1 MNMKKIIYLVCA
13 AQLLFACGK
22 EEVRQEQVRKE
33 ESNEKKQNENKAEAP
48 AKPNQ
53 PAEDPKSAEP
63 EKKENAE
70 GGSAEEPKQSTPE
83 KKENAESKP
92 TEQANPEPK
101 VERPSD
107 YILGNRLVV
116 EWKKGVDYLA
126 KLDLDE
132 AIATGSAKSLSWE
145 VLRPYLHLYS
155 THQDGRE
162 YQLTNEDLNN
172 VSFSS
177 IEYSSSEYSKDEITF
192 VAKYKGI
199 SAQSKQALTFSKQDY
214 FVKRIK
220 PNSEFIKTKF
230 VAGVYRNLAL
240 WGGNLFSYDQDKYG
254 VLVTNEGKSVSHSR
268 DELTLKAKI
277 VMRKYGNAETS
288 QINFNLDG
296 FKPLSSLKGKLVAIA
311 QPGLRDYFKKNERN
325 RLNLDYLNSVVKL
338 SWLKDDSYIQFFVKD
353 DNRRSYSKLVINK
366 EKVFILKGDVDGGMD
381 LRDLYLE
388 NPIFEGVNAVL
399 DGDELVYTLQFRG
412 VNESV
417 SFTDFPMTVRVLI
430 RK

>member
-1 MNMKKIIYLVCA
+1 MKKIIYLVCA

-33 ESNEKKQNENKAEAP
+33 EPNEKKQNENKAEAP

-63 EKKENAE
+63 EKKENVE

-101 VERPSD
+101 VESPSD

-155 THQDGRE
+155 THQDGRV

-177 IEYSSSEYSKDEITF
+177 IEYSSSEYNKDEITF
-192 VAKYKGI
+192 VAKYKGT

-214 FVKRIK
+214 FSKRIK
-220 PNSEFIKTKF
+220 PNREFIKTKF

-240 WGGNLFSYDQDKYG
+240 WGGNLFSYDESKYG
-254 VLVTNEGKSVSHSR
+254 VQVTDEGKSVSHSS
-268 DELTLKAKI
+268 DELSLMAKI
-277 VMRKYGNAETS
+277 VLKKYSNVVTS
-288 QINFNLDG
+288 KISFTLDG

-311 QPGLRDYFKKNERN
+311 QPDLSDYFKR
-325 RLNLDYLNSVVKL
+325 Y
-338 SWLKDDSYIQFFVKD
+338 
-353 DNRRSYSKLVINK
+353 
-366 EKVFILKGDVDGGMD
+366 EKVRRDLDFLNKNFRAWRKHLEFGIKQGERSWSELLPKRDNPLILEGTNRGGVD

-388 NPIFEGVNAVL
+388 NPVFEVVKA
-399 DGDELVYTLQFRG
+399 ELVGDDLIYTLQFRG

-417 SFTDFPMTVRVLI
+417 SFTDFPVIVRVRV

>member
-1 MNMKKIIYLVCA
+1 MKKIIYLVCV

-22 EEVRQEQVRKE
+22 EKVRQEQVRKE
-33 ESNEKKQNENKAEAP
+33 TPAP
-48 AKPNQ
+48 A
-53 PAEDPKSAEP
+53 
-63 EKKENAE
+63 
-70 GGSAEEPKQSTPE
+70 
-83 KKENAESKP
+83 ES
-92 TEQANPEPK
+92 K

-107 YILGNRLVV
+107 YILASRLVV
-116 EWKKGVDYLA
+116 EWNKNVDYLA

-155 THQDGRE
+155 SHQDGRV
-162 YQLTNEDLNN
+162 YQLTNEDLNDI
-172 VSFSS
+172 SLSS
-177 IEYSSSEYSKDEITF
+177 IKYSSSEYNRDEIIF

-199 SAQSKQALTFSKQDY
+199 DSQVKNTLSFSKQDY
-214 FVKRIK
+214 FSKRIK

-230 VAGVYRNLAL
+230 MNGVYHNLAL
-240 WGGNLFSYDQDKYG
+240 WGGNLFSYDESKY
-254 VLVTNEGKSVSHSR
+254 VVQVTDEGKSVSHGR
-268 DELTLKAKI
+268 DELSLKAKI
-277 VMRKYGNAETS
+277 FMRKYGNAEPS

-311 QPGLRDYFKKNERN
+311 QPELSDYFKRNEKLRLDLDLLNKNFRVW
-325 RLNLDYLNSVVKL
+325 RKYLK
-338 SWLKDDSYIQFFVKD
+338 FFVRQGERSGSELRPNP
-353 DNRRSYSKLVINK
+353 DNS
-366 EKVFILKGDVDGGMD
+366 ILEGTNRGGVD

-388 NPIFEGVNAVL
+388 NPFFEVVNAVL

-417 SFTDFPMTVRVLI
+417 SFTDFPMTVRVLV

>member
-1 MNMKKIIYLVCA
+1 MSMKKIIYLVCV

-33 ESNEKKQNENKAEAP
+33 ESNEKKQNENKTETP
-48 AKPNQ
+48 AQPSQ
-53 PAEDPKSAEP
+53 PAEEP
-63 EKKENAE
+63 AP
-70 GGSAEEPKQSTPE
+70 A
-83 KKENAESKP
+83 
-92 TEQANPEPK
+92 EPK

-107 YILGNRLVV
+107 YILGSRLVV
-116 EWKKGVDYLA
+116 EWNKNVDYLA

-155 THQDGRE
+155 THQDGRV
-162 YQLTNEDLNN
+162 YKLTNEDLNDI
-172 VSFSS
+172 SLSS
-177 IEYSSSEYSKDEITF
+177 IKYSSSEYTKDEITF

-199 SAQSKQALTFSKQDY
+199 SSQVKPVLTFSKQDY
-214 FVKRIK
+214 FSKRIK

-230 VAGVYRNLAL
+230 VSGIYRDLSP

-254 VLVTNEGKSVSHSR
+254 VLVTNEGKSVNHGR
-268 DELTLKAKI
+268 DELSLMANV
-277 VMRKYGNAETS
+277 VMRKYGNVETS
-288 QINFNLDG
+288 KINFNLDG

-311 QPGLRDYFKKNERN
+311 QPELRDYFKRNEKL
-325 RLNLDYLNSVVKL
+325 RLNLDFLNANFKVWRKYLEFGIKQGER
-338 SWLKDDSYIQFFVKD
+338 SWSELRPKQ
-353 DNRRSYSKLVINK
+353 DNPL
-366 EKVFILKGDVDGGMD
+366 ILEGTNHGGVD

-388 NPIFEGVNAVL
+388 SPVFEVVKA
-399 DGDELVYTLQFRG
+399 ELVGDDLIYTLQFRG

-417 SFTDFPMTVRVLI
+417 SFTDFPLTVRVLV

>member
-1 MNMKKIIYLVCA
+1 MKKIIYLVCT

-53 PAEDPKSAEP
+53 PAEEPKSAEP

-126 KLDLDE
+126 NLDLDE
-132 AIATGSAKSLSWE
+132 AIATGSAKSMSWE

-155 THQDGRE
+155 THQDGRV
-162 YQLTNEDLNN
+162 YQLTNEDLNDI
-172 VSFSS
+172 SLSS
-177 IEYSSSEYSKDEITF
+177 IKYSSSEYDKDEITF

-199 SAQSKQALTFSKQDY
+199 ISQVKQVLTFSKQDY
-214 FVKRIK
+214 FAKRIK

-311 QPGLRDYFKKNERN
+311 QPDLSDYFKRYEKVRFDLNFLNKNFRAW
-325 RLNLDYLNSVVKL
+325 RKH
-338 SWLKDDSYIQFFVKD
+338 LKFFVRQGERSGSELRPNP
-353 DNRRSYSKLVINK
+353 DNS
-366 EKVFILKGDVDGGMD
+366 ILEGTNRGGVD
-381 LRDLYLE
+381 LRDLYLD
-388 NPIFEGVNAVL
+388 NPFFEVVNAEL

-417 SFTDFPMTVRVLI
+417 SFTDFPVIVRVRV

>member
-1 MNMKKIIYLVCA
+1 MKKIIYLVCV

-33 ESNEKKQNENKAEAP
+33 ESNEKKQNENKTETP
-48 AKPNQ
+48 AQPSQ
-53 PAEDPKSAEP
+53 PAEEP
-63 EKKENAE
+63 AL
-70 GGSAEEPKQSTPE
+70 A
-83 KKENAESKP
+83 
-92 TEQANPEPK
+92 EPK

-107 YILGNRLVV
+107 YILGSRLVV
-116 EWKKGVDYLA
+116 EWNKNVDYLA

-155 THQDGRE
+155 THQDGRV
-162 YQLTNEDLNN
+162 YKLTNEDLNDI
-172 VSFSS
+172 SLSS
-177 IEYSSSEYSKDEITF
+177 IKYSSSEYTKDEITF

-199 SAQSKQALTFSKQDY
+199 SSQVKPVLTFSKQDY
-214 FVKRIK
+214 FSKRIK

-230 VAGVYRNLAL
+230 VSGIYRDLSP

-254 VLVTNEGKSVSHSR
+254 VLVTNEGKSVNHGR
-268 DELTLKAKI
+268 DELSLMANV
-277 VMRKYGNAETS
+277 VMRKYGNVETS
-288 QINFNLDG
+288 KINFNLDG

-311 QPGLRDYFKKNERN
+311 QPDLSDYFKRNEKL
-325 RLNLDYLNSVVKL
+325 RLNLDFLNANFKVWRKYLEFGIKQGER
-338 SWLKDDSYIQFFVKD
+338 SWSELRPKQ
-353 DNRRSYSKLVINK
+353 DNPL
-366 EKVFILKGDVDGGMD
+366 ILEGTNHGGVD

-388 NPIFEGVNAVL
+388 SPVFEVVKA
-399 DGDELVYTLQFRG
+399 ELVGDDLIYTLQFRG

-417 SFTDFPMTVRVLI
+417 SFTDFPVIVRVRV

>member
-1 MNMKKIIYLVCA
+1 MKKIIYLVCV

-33 ESNEKKQNENKAEAP
+33 ESNEKKQNENKTETP
-48 AKPNQ
+48 AQPSQ
-53 PAEDPKSAEP
+53 PAEEP
-63 EKKENAE
+63 AP
-70 GGSAEEPKQSTPE
+70 A
-83 KKENAESKP
+83 
-92 TEQANPEPK
+92 EPK

-107 YILGNRLVV
+107 YILGSRLVV
-116 EWKKGVDYLA
+116 EWNKNVDYLA

-155 THQDGRE
+155 THQDGRV
-162 YQLTNEDLNN
+162 YKLTNEDLNDI
-172 VSFSS
+172 SLSS
-177 IEYSSSEYSKDEITF
+177 IKYSSSEYTKDEITF

-199 SAQSKQALTFSKQDY
+199 SSQVKPVLTFSKQDY
-214 FVKRIK
+214 FLKRIK

-230 VAGVYRNLAL
+230 VAGVYRDLSL

-254 VLVTNEGKSVSHSR
+254 VLVTNEGKSVNHGR
-268 DELTLKAKI
+268 DELSLMANV
-277 VMRKYGNAETS
+277 VMRKYGNVETS
-288 QINFNLDG
+288 KINFNLDG

-311 QPGLRDYFKKNERN
+311 QPDLRDYFKRN
-325 RLNLDYLNSVVKL
+325 
-338 SWLKDDSYIQFFVKD
+338 
-353 DNRRSYSKLVINK
+353 
-366 EKVFILKGDVDGGMD
+366 EKVRLDLKFLNENFRTWRKHLEFGIKQGDRSWSELLPKQDNPLILEGTSHGGVD

-388 NPIFEGVNAVL
+388 SPVFEVVKA
-399 DGDELVYTLQFRG
+399 ELVGDDLIYTLQFRG

-417 SFTDFPMTVRVLI
+417 SFTDFPLTVRVLV

>member
-1 MNMKKIIYLVCA
+1 MSMKKIIYLVCV

-22 EEVRQEQVRKE
+22 EEVRQEQVRKK
-33 ESNEKKQNENKAEAP
+33 ESNEKKQNENKTETP
-48 AKPNQ
+48 AQPSQ
-53 PAEDPKSAEP
+53 PAEEP
-63 EKKENAE
+63 AP
-70 GGSAEEPKQSTPE
+70 A
-83 KKENAESKP
+83 
-92 TEQANPEPK
+92 EPK

-107 YILGNRLVV
+107 YILGSRLVV
-116 EWKKGVDYLA
+116 EWNKNVDYLA

-155 THQDGRE
+155 THQDGRV
-162 YQLTNEDLNN
+162 YKLTNEDLNDI
-172 VSFSS
+172 SLSS
-177 IEYSSSEYSKDEITF
+177 IKYSSSEYTKDEITF

-199 SAQSKQALTFSKQDY
+199 SSQVKPVLTFSKQDY
-214 FVKRIK
+214 FSKRIK

-230 VAGVYRNLAL
+230 MNGVYHNLAL
-240 WGGNLFSYDQDKYG
+240 WGGNLFSYDESKY
-254 VLVTNEGKSVSHSR
+254 VVQVTDEGKSVSHGR
-268 DELTLKAKI
+268 DELSLKAKI
-277 VMRKYGNAETS
+277 FMRKYGNAEPS

-311 QPGLRDYFKKNERN
+311 QPELSDYFKRNEKLRLDLDLLNKNFRVW
-325 RLNLDYLNSVVKL
+325 RKYLK
-338 SWLKDDSYIQFFVKD
+338 FFVRQGERSGSELRPNP
-353 DNRRSYSKLVINK
+353 DNS
-366 EKVFILKGDVDGGMD
+366 ILEGTNRGGVD

-388 NPIFEGVNAVL
+388 NPFFEVINAEL

>member
-1 MNMKKIIYLVCA
+1 MKKIIYLVCV

-33 ESNEKKQNENKAEAP
+33 ESNEKKQNENKTETP
-48 AKPNQ
+48 AQPSQ
-53 PAEDPKSAEP
+53 PAEEP
-63 EKKENAE
+63 AP
-70 GGSAEEPKQSTPE
+70 A
-83 KKENAESKP
+83 
-92 TEQANPEPK
+92 EPK

-107 YILGNRLVV
+107 YILGSRLVV
-116 EWKKGVDYLA
+116 EWNKNVDYLA

-155 THQDGRE
+155 THQDGRV
-162 YQLTNEDLNN
+162 YKLTNEDLNDI
-172 VSFSS
+172 SLSS
-177 IEYSSSEYSKDEITF
+177 IKYSSSEYTKDEITF

-199 SAQSKQALTFSKQDY
+199 SSQVKPVLTFSKQDY
-214 FVKRIK
+214 FLKRIK

-230 VAGVYRNLAL
+230 VSGIYRDLSP

-254 VLVTNEGKSVSHSR
+254 VLVTNEGKSVNHGR
-268 DELTLKAKI
+268 DELSLMANV
-277 VMRKYGNAETS
+277 VMRKYGNVETS
-288 QINFNLDG
+288 KINFNLDG

-311 QPGLRDYFKKNERN
+311 QPELRDYFKRNEKL
-325 RLNLDYLNSVVKL
+325 RLNLDFLNANFKVWRKYLEFGIKQGER
-338 SWLKDDSYIQFFVKD
+338 SWSELRPKQ
-353 DNRRSYSKLVINK
+353 DNPL
-366 EKVFILKGDVDGGMD
+366 ILEGTNHGGVD

-388 NPIFEGVNAVL
+388 SPVFEVVKA
-399 DGDELVYTLQFRG
+399 ELVGDDLIYTLQFRG

-417 SFTDFPMTVRVLI
+417 SFTDFPVIVRVRV

>member
-1 MNMKKIIYLVCA
+1 MKKIIYLMCT

-22 EEVRQEQVRKE
+22 EEVRQEQPLK
-33 ESNEKKQNENKAEAP
+33 EAP
-48 AKPNQ
+48 APDE
-53 PAEDPKSAEP
+53 A
-63 EKKENAE
+63 
-70 GGSAEEPKQSTPE
+70 
-83 KKENAESKP
+83 
-92 TEQANPEPK
+92 K

-107 YILGNRLVV
+107 YILGSRLVV
-116 EWKKGVDYLA
+116 EWNKDVDYLG
-126 KLDLDE
+126 KLDLDD

-145 VLRPYLHLYS
+145 VLRPYLHLSS
-155 THQDGRE
+155 THQDGRV

-199 SAQSKQALTFSKQDY
+199 RAQGKQVLTFSKQDY
-214 FVKRIK
+214 FSKRIK

-240 WGGNLFSYDQDKYG
+240 WGGNLFSYDESKYG
-254 VLVTNEGKSVSHSR
+254 VQVTDEGKSVSHSR
-268 DELTLKAKI
+268 DELSLMAKI
-277 VMRKYGNAETS
+277 FMRKYGNAEAS

-296 FKPLSSLKGKLVAIA
+296 FKPLSNLKGKLVAIA
-311 QPGLRDYFKKNERN
+311 QPDLSDYFKR
-325 RLNLDYLNSVVKL
+325 Y
-338 SWLKDDSYIQFFVKD
+338 
-353 DNRRSYSKLVINK
+353 
-366 EKVFILKGDVDGGMD
+366 EKVRLDLDFLNKNFRAWRTHLEFGIKQGDRSWSELLPKPDNSLILEGTNRGGVD

-388 NPIFEGVNAVL
+388 SPVFEVVKA
-399 DGDELVYTLQFRG
+399 ELVGDDLIYTLQFRG

-417 SFTDFPMTVRVLI
+417 SFTDFPVIVRVRV

>member
-1 MNMKKIIYLVCA
+1 MSMKKIIYLVCA

-33 ESNEKKQNENKAEAP
+33 TPAP
-48 AKPNQ
+48 A
-53 PAEDPKSAEP
+53 
-63 EKKENAE
+63 
-70 GGSAEEPKQSTPE
+70 
-83 KKENAESKP
+83 ES
-92 TEQANPEPK
+92 K

-107 YILGNRLVV
+107 YILASRLVV
-116 EWKKGVDYLA
+116 EWNKNVDYLA

-155 THQDGRE
+155 SHQDGRV
-162 YQLTNEDLNN
+162 YQLTNEDLNDI
-172 VSFSS
+172 SLSS
-177 IEYSSSEYSKDEITF
+177 IKYSSSEYNRDKITF

-199 SAQSKQALTFSKQDY
+199 DSQVKNTLSFSKQDY
-214 FVKRIK
+214 FSKRIK

-230 VAGVYRNLAL
+230 MNGVYHNLAL
-240 WGGNLFSYDQDKYG
+240 WGGNLFSYDESKY
-254 VLVTNEGKSVSHSR
+254 VVQVTDEGKSVSHGR
-268 DELTLKAKI
+268 DELSLKAKI
-277 VMRKYGNAETS
+277 FMRKYGNAEPS

-311 QPGLRDYFKKNERN
+311 QPELSDYFKRNEKLRLDLDLLNKNFRVW
-325 RLNLDYLNSVVKL
+325 RKYLK
-338 SWLKDDSYIQFFVKD
+338 FFVRQGERSGSELRPNP
-353 DNRRSYSKLVINK
+353 DNS
-366 EKVFILKGDVDGGMD
+366 ILEGTNRGGVD

-388 NPIFEGVNAVL
+388 NPFFEVVNAVL

-417 SFTDFPMTVRVLI
+417 SFTDFPMTVRILI

>member
-1 MNMKKIIYLVCA
+1 MKKIIYLVCV

-33 ESNEKKQNENKAEAP
+33 ESNEKKQNENKTETP
-48 AKPNQ
+48 AQPSQ
-53 PAEDPKSAEP
+53 PAEEP
-63 EKKENAE
+63 AP
-70 GGSAEEPKQSTPE
+70 A
-83 KKENAESKP
+83 
-92 TEQANPEPK
+92 EPK

-107 YILGNRLVV
+107 YILGSRLVV
-116 EWKKGVDYLA
+116 EWNKNVDYLA

-155 THQDGRE
+155 THQDGRV
-162 YQLTNEDLNN
+162 YKLTNEDLNDI
-172 VSFSS
+172 SLSS
-177 IEYSSSEYSKDEITF
+177 IKYSSSEYTKDEITF

-199 SAQSKQALTFSKQDY
+199 SSQVKPVLTFSKQDY
-214 FVKRIK
+214 FLKRIK

-230 VAGVYRNLAL
+230 VAGVYRDLPL

-254 VLVTNEGKSVSHSR
+254 VLVTNEGKSVNHGR
-268 DELTLKAKI
+268 DELSLMAKI
-277 VMRKYGNAETS
+277 VMKKYGNVETS
-288 QINFNLDG
+288 KINFDLDG
-296 FKPLSSLKGKLVAIA
+296 FKPLSSLKGRLVAVA

-325 RLNLDYLNSVVKL
+325 RLNLDYLNNVVKL
-338 SWLKDDSYIQFFVKD
+338 SWLKNDSYIQFFVKD
-353 DNRRSYSKLVINK
+353 DNSRSYSKLVVNK

-388 NPIFEGVNAVL
+388 NPIFEVIKAEL

-417 SFTDFPMTVRVLI
+417 SFTDFPVIVRVRV

>member
-1 MNMKKIIYLVCA
+1 MKKIIYLVCA

-70 GGSAEEPKQSTPE
+70 GGSAGEPKQSTPE
-83 KKENAESKP
+83 KKENTESKP

-132 AIATGSAKSLSWE
+132 AIATSSAKSLSWE

-155 THQDGRE
+155 THQDGRV
-162 YQLTNEDLNN
+162 YQLTNEDLNDI
-172 VSFSS
+172 SLSS
-177 IEYSSSEYSKDEITF
+177 IKYSSSEYDKDEITF
-192 VAKYKGI
+192 VAKYKGV
-199 SAQSKQALTFSKQDY
+199 SAQSRQALTFSKQDY
-214 FVKRIK
+214 FSKRIK

-240 WGGNLFSYDQDKYG
+240 WGGNLFSYDESKYG
-254 VLVTNEGKSVSHSR
+254 VQVTDEGKSVSHSR
-268 DELTLKAKI
+268 DELSLMAKI
-277 VMRKYGNAETS
+277 ILKKYSNVVTS
-288 QINFNLDG
+288 KISFTLDG

-311 QPGLRDYFKKNERN
+311 QPDLSDYFKR
-325 RLNLDYLNSVVKL
+325 Y
-338 SWLKDDSYIQFFVKD
+338 
-353 DNRRSYSKLVINK
+353 
-366 EKVFILKGDVDGGMD
+366 EKVRFDLNFLNKNFRAWRKHLEFGIKQGERSWSELLPKRDNSLILEGTNRGGVD

-388 NPIFEGVNAVL
+388 SPVFEVVKA
-399 DGDELVYTLQFRG
+399 ELVGDDLIYTLQFRG

-417 SFTDFPMTVRVLI
+417 SFTDFPVIVRVRV

>member
-1 MNMKKIIYLVCA
+1 MSMKKIIYLVCV

-22 EEVRQEQVRKE
+22 EEVRQEQVRKK

-48 AKPNQ
+48 AKPSQ
-53 PAEDPKSAEP
+53 PV
-63 EKKENAE
+63 
-70 GGSAEEPKQSTPE
+70 EEPAP
-83 KKENAESKP
+83 A
-92 TEQANPEPK
+92 EPK

-107 YILGNRLVV
+107 YILGSRLVV
-116 EWKKGVDYLA
+116 EWNKNVDYLA

-155 THQDGRE
+155 THQDGRVYE
-162 YQLTNEDLNN
+162 LTNEDLNDI
-172 VSFSS
+172 SLSS
-177 IEYSSSEYSKDEITF
+177 IKYSSSEYTKDEITF

-199 SAQSKQALTFSKQDY
+199 SSQVKPVLTFSKQDY
-214 FVKRIK
+214 FLKRIK

-230 VAGVYRNLAL
+230 VSGIYRDLSP

-254 VLVTNEGKSVSHSR
+254 VLVTNEGKSVNHSR
-268 DELTLKAKI
+268 DELSLMANV
-277 VMRKYGNAETS
+277 VMRKYGNVETS
-288 QINFNLDG
+288 KINFNLDG

-311 QPGLRDYFKKNERN
+311 QPDLSDYFKRNEKL
-325 RLNLDYLNSVVKL
+325 RLNLDFLNANFKVWRKYLEFGIKQGER
-338 SWLKDDSYIQFFVKD
+338 SWSELRPKQ
-353 DNRRSYSKLVINK
+353 DNPL
-366 EKVFILKGDVDGGMD
+366 ILEGTNHGGVD

-388 NPIFEGVNAVL
+388 SPVFEVVKA
-399 DGDELVYTLQFRG
+399 ELVGDDLIYTLQFRG

-417 SFTDFPMTVRVLI
+417 SFTDFPVIVRVRV

>member
-1 MNMKKIIYLVCA
+1 MSMKKIIYLVCV

-33 ESNEKKQNENKAEAP
+33 TPAP
-48 AKPNQ
+48 A
-53 PAEDPKSAEP
+53 
-63 EKKENAE
+63 
-70 GGSAEEPKQSTPE
+70 
-83 KKENAESKP
+83 ES
-92 TEQANPEPK
+92 K

-107 YILGNRLVV
+107 YILASRLVV
-116 EWKKGVDYLA
+116 EWNKNVDYLA

-132 AIATGSAKSLSWE
+132 AIATGSAKSLSWD

-155 THQDGRE
+155 THQDGRV
-162 YQLTNEDLNN
+162 YKLTNDDLNDI
-172 VSFSS
+172 SLSS
-177 IEYSSSEYSKDEITF
+177 IKYTSSEYDRDEITF
-192 VAKYKGI
+192 VSKYKGVG
-199 SAQSKQALTFSKQDY
+199 SQVKQMLSFSKQDY
-214 FVKRIK
+214 FSKRIK

-230 VAGVYRNLAL
+230 VSGIYRDLSP

-254 VLVTNEGKSVSHSR
+254 VLVTNEGKSVNHGR
-268 DELTLKAKI
+268 DELSLMANV
-277 VMRKYGNAETS
+277 VMRKYGNVETS
-288 QINFNLDG
+288 KINFNLDG

-311 QPGLRDYFKKNERN
+311 QPELSDYFKRNEKL
-325 RLNLDYLNSVVKL
+325 RLNLDFLNANFKVWRKYLEFGIKQGER
-338 SWLKDDSYIQFFVKD
+338 SWSELRPKQ
-353 DNRRSYSKLVINK
+353 DNPL
-366 EKVFILKGDVDGGMD
+366 ILEGTNRGGVD

-388 NPIFEGVNAVL
+388 SPVFEVINAEL